1 MAHLDQQLARQ
12 LAVVARALGEVRV
25 EYLERAT
32 DAQLLT
38 LIAASA
44 HNERV
49 ARAHSAVLAGE
60 LVRRSAPELGHDG
73 MAQKSGHR
81 TPQKLIQAT
90 TGVTSREAA
99 AAVRIGGLAET
110 HPWLGSVARAVAEQ
124 RVSTDAADSIR
135 GGLGAPSDDVTS
147 SVLADAAERLL
158 AESADVDADRLF
170 VLAREA
176 RDELDA
182 AGIVDRERAARQA
195 RELRLQRLRDGSV
208 RIVWHVDPL
217 EGSVLNEIYD
227 RATSPRRGGPR
238 FVSAGVRSD
247 RERAQRIVDDPR
259 STEQLASDVFYELV
273 TAGAEVKPGQLLGT
287 GAPAV
292 RVTVTEQQLVAR
304 TGHGRLQ
311 RTQQPIS
318 IETVERLACTQGT
331 VTVVFDEHGQPL
343 DVGREQ
349 RLFTTRQRIALAE
362 RDGGCR
368 WTGCERPPSWCE
380 AHHIEHW
387 ARDEGRT
394 DVADGIL
401 LCKHHHLLL
410 HDHHWEI
417 ERRGPARS
425 EYWLIPPPDHPD
437 PHPRLLVSKS
447 LALRDL
453 LVG

>member
-1 MAHLDQQLARQ
+1 MAPLDQQLAAH
-12 LAVVARALGEVRV
+12 LAAAARALEAVRV
-25 EYLERAT
+25 QDLGYAS
-32 DAQLLT
+32 DAQLLE

-44 HNERV
+44 RNERL
-49 ARAHSAVLAGE
+49 ARAHSALLAGE

-110 HPWLGSVARAVAEQ
+110 HPWLGSVARAVADQ
-124 RVSTDAADSIR
+124 QVSTDAADSIR
-135 GGLGAPSDDVTS
+135 AGLGAPSDDVS
-147 SVLADAAERLL
+147 SGALADVAERLL

-182 AGIVDRERAARQA
+182 ASIVDRERAARQA

-208 RIVWHVDPL
+208 RIVWQLDPI
-217 EGSVLNEIYD
+217 EGSVVNEIYD

-238 FVSAGVRSD
+238 FVSDS
-247 RERAQRIVDDPR
+247 ERAQRIVDDPR
-259 STEQLASDVFYELV
+259 TTEQLASDVFFELV
-273 TAGAEVKPGQLLGT
+273 TAGAEVEPSRLLGH

-292 RVTVTEQQLVAR
+292 RVTITEKQLIAR
-304 TGHGRLQ
+304 SGHGRLQ

-349 RLFTTRQRIALAE
+349 RLFTLRQRIALAE

-368 WTGCERPPSWCE
+368 WNGCERPPSWCE

-387 ARDEGRT
+387 ARDGGRT
-394 DVADGIL
+394 DIADGIL

-425 EYWLIPPPDHPD
+425 EYWLIPPPDAT
-437 PHPRLLVSKS
+437 PRLLASKS
-447 LALRDL
+447 LALREL
-453 LVG
+453 LAG